1 MEPFTFEEFLKEE
14 HAKHYYGTD
23 DNMPDAFDHWLSC
36 LDSNDVMELAEEALR
51 KAQMPIIKA

>member
-1 MEPFTFEEFLKEE
+1 MTFEEYLKEE
-14 HAKHYYGTD
+14 HAKSYYGTD

-36 LDSNDVMELAEEALR
+36 LDANDVMELAEEALR